1 MLSCLT
7 KNLPTVTKIMKLLLL
22 STLDLLYQGVCL
34 HLGDE
39 LSEFH
44 LQSKTSAP
52 FRFACYTEPRDSWSS
67 ITYIQT
73 DWGILH
79 FWKYKEMVWREK
91 KKTNQ
96 LNRKKH
102 NPRSKD
108 ILQYFVNKKLKN
120 IEYIQTLNYPSYKQN
135 SPTAHWIS
143 FILLY
148 YYHSLISKRIC
159 VVDTLCGALNVSR
172 LTWIY
177 QRQNVIIVMMLA
189 AEQPSLSWVKG
200 NTCFRREN
208 IEESWHS

>member
-1 MLSCLT
+1 MLALRRWIKWVSLAKQDFCS
-7 KNLPTVTKIMKLLLL
+7 V
-22 STLDLLYQGVCL
+22 QVCML
-34 HLGDE
+34 HRATWQLIIHNIHTNWLG
-39 LSEFH
+39 
-44 LQSKTSAP
+44 
-52 FRFACYTEPRDSWSS
+52 YS
-67 ITYIQT
+67 ILGY
-73 DWGILH
+73 

-91 KKTNQ
+91 KKPNQ